1 MARVGRKSKLT
12 DQAQGKIVEH
22 LENGGT
28 AADACVLAG
37 VSISTFYEWL
47 QRGRNGDV
55 GFSHFA
61 GAVEQARE
69 VPLAEKAAARLAEL
83 ERLASLKQQ
92 RQSNSTPP
100 VCYTE
105 LHLCNLVKANVQQ
118 IASALGLSPVA
129 ESSREY
135 RMPSLRPDFVFR
147 HIDGTHTL
155 VEVKTRN
162 SESRSLVRKMHQA
175 LGQGVFY
182 TAAYSAIE
190 QVDVSKVR
198 LCLLVDFDI
207 DEDAFLENTLTTALE
222 RIDMPI
228 TVVNVIRLLG
238 LTDGAQQPLL

>member
-1 MARVGRKSKLT
+1 MARPRKLT
-12 DQAQGKIVEH
+12 DTLQERIVTCFKE
-22 LENGGT
+22 GGT
-28 AADACVLAG
+28 VADACVITG
-37 VSISTFYEWL
+37 VNESTFYKWL
-47 QRGRNGDV
+47 QRGRDGDA
-55 GFSHFA
+55 GFSHFSD
-61 GAVEQARE
+61 AVEQARE
-69 VPLAEKAAARLAEL
+69 VHQGPSSEKAIARQAKL
-83 ERLASLKQQ
+83 ERLALLKPKK
-92 RQSNSTPP
+92 RDVSKHAG
-100 VCYTE
+100 YTE
-105 LHLCNLVKANVQQ
+105 KHLCNLIRANVQQ
-118 IASALGLSPVA
+118 IASALGLSPVV
-129 ESSREY
+129 ESSQEY
-135 RMPSLRPDFVFR
+135 HILSLRPDFVFR

-162 SESRSLVRKMHQA
+162 SKNRSLVGQMHGA

-182 TAAYSAIE
+182 MTAYSTIE

>member
-1 MARVGRKSKLT
+1 MARPRKLT
-12 DQAQGKIVEH
+12 DQAQEKIVKH

-28 AADACVLAG
+28 AADACVIAG

-69 VPLAEKAAARLAEL
+69 VPLAEKAMARQAKL
-83 ERLASLKQQ
+83 ERLALLQ
-92 RQSNSTPP
+92 RKKRDISRNAG
-100 VCYTE
+100 YTE
-105 LHLCNLVKANVQQ
+105 KHLCNLIRANVQQ
-118 IASALGLSPVA
+118 IASALGLSPVV
-129 ESSREY
+129 ESSQEY
-135 RMPSLRPDFVFR
+135 HILSLRPDFVFR

-162 SESRSLVRKMHQA
+162 SKNRSLVGQMHGA

-182 TAAYSAIE
+182 MTAYSTIE